1 MESKQKRNLVKEAD
15 LQKNSAAD
23 EDHFTDGSSTHRS
36 GTPGEVVEQ
45 DKHNSMSVYCSWR
58 FLLGLLA
65 MITCLTAHVYLIKYL
80 DLTLIAANSA
90 NSIVAAIIFSTWILG
105 EKVTLIGDSPHCV
118 FPTTADQVVQI
129 GTLTILIL

>member
-15 LQKNSAAD
+15 SQKSSDAD
-23 EDHFTDGSSTHRS
+23 EDRFIDGSTNHRPGTS
-36 GTPGEVVEQ
+36 GEIVEQ

-105 EKVTLIGDSPHCV
+105 EKFIWKYDFTALVCISVGCATIV
-118 FPTTADQVVQI
+118 VNANTT
-129 GTLTILIL
+129 

>member
-15 LQKNSAAD
+15 SQKSSAAD

-58 FLLGLLA
+58 FLLGLLI
-65 MITCLTAHVYLIKYL
+65 MITCLSAHVYLIKYL

-105 EKVTLIGDSPHCV
+105 EKFIWKYDFTALVCISVGCATIV
-118 FPTTADQVVQI
+118 VNANTT
-129 GTLTILIL
+129 